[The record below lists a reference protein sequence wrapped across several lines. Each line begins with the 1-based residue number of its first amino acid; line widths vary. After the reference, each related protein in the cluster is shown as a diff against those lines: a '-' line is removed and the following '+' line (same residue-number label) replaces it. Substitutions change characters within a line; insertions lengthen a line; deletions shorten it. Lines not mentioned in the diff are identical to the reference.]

1 MIIFILIIIIFYYL
15 GLMYFYTLQF
25 KLINLVAKTTFLI
38 NSFKFLLYFIS
49 FKIEFNYQKNN

>member
-38 NSFKFLLYFIS
+38 HSNFYYILFHLKLNSIIK
-49 FKIEFNYQKNN
+49 KII